1 MQDEL
6 ENRTNELD
14 ENKKLL
20 DEKDKELKKAKSIVN
35 NNINNVNVNNVNIHI
50 NAYGNE
56 NLSFLTEMRLKKI
69 LGGMKNN
76 VIPRLIRDLH
86 CNPELP
92 ENMNVFRPNKKDN
105 HFMIFDGNRWML
117 DSGSKVINQLI
128 ADKINLIDDLLYQKG
143 ASKDNIEK
151 LEMIQEDGT
160 TDNDII
166 DQISTDLYNNKSIL
180 FKNSV

>member
-1 MQDEL
+1 
-6 ENRTNELD
+6 
-14 ENKKLL
+14 
-20 DEKDKELKKAKSIVN
+20 
-35 NNINNVNVNNVNIHI
+35 
-50 NAYGNE
+50 
-56 NLSFLTEMRLKKI
+56 
-69 LGGMKNN
+69 MKNN
-76 VIPRLIRDLH
+76 VIPRLIRDIH